1 MSSWTRPLA
10 GLAALAL
17 AIAACGGAA
26 SQAPS
31 PGASGAP
38 ATSTAPGTP
47 AASDAMPTATPTTA
61 TPTTPGQGPNIG
73 GAAAALADL
82 DSYHL
87 RTVMKMQGL
96 QDSMFSMFGDGLVME
111 GTIVF
116 RPTRAADITIS
127 MGSEAQKLEMGY
139 RLIGDK
145 AWVSLGGGWTE
156 SPADDAQKMIDSF
169 AADKMLGSFAGVSGL
184 TAVGDETRNGI
195 ETVHYSAPAD
205 VVGKALGTTIG
216 LADATWSMDFWV
228 AKDAGY
234 AVSYAVL
241 GKGASGSFEMTL
253 DVSDIN
259 SPANT
264 VEAPTVGG

>member
-1 MSSWTRPLA
+1 MSSWTRALA
-10 GLAALAL
+10 GLAALAI

-31 PGASGAP
+31 PGQSGAP
-38 ATSTAPGTP
+38 VTSAAPGT
-47 AASDAMPTATPTTA
+47 AAPSDAGPTAAVPSAAPTA
-61 TPTTPGQGPNIG
+61 GGQVPNIS
-73 GAAAALADL
+73 GAAAGLAGL

-96 QDSMFSMFGDGLVME
+96 TDSMFSMFGDGLLME

-127 MGSEAQKLEMGY
+127 MGKEAQKLEMGY
-139 RLIGDK
+139 RLLGEK
-145 AWVSLGGGWTE
+145 AWVSLGGAWTE
-156 SPADDAQKMIDSF
+156 STAADAQKTIDSF

-184 TAVGDETRNGI
+184 TAVGEETKNGVA
-195 ETVHYSAPAD
+195 TVHYSAPAD
-205 VVGKALGTTIG
+205 VVGTALGSSIG
-216 LADATWSMDFWV
+216 LPGATWSMDFWV

-234 AVSYAVL
+234 AVSYAVI
-241 GKGASGSFEMTL
+241 GKSASGSFEMTL

-259 SPANT
+259 SPANK
-264 VEAPTVGG
+264 VEAPAGV